1 MPELGET
8 RRKVKIAIAVL
19 VVLDVAAAGIL
30 FSPLV
35 GSANSRNQQ
44 LSMLGTEIKLKTRQV
59 EPLRGLDKKI
69 PLARH
74 QIDEFYK
81 ERLTS
86 EDSEIS
92 GELQRLASASGVKI
106 NGVKYAQNQAEQ
118 SDRLNDLEQKAE
130 TVGLHRVLVEADL
143 SGDYLQ
149 LMRFI
154 NALERNKL
162 FFIVDSVLLGGEQ
175 GGSVK
180 LEVRLET
187 YSKVGI
193 A

>member
-69 PLARH
+69 PVARH

-81 ERLTS
+81 DRLTS

-92 GELQRLASASGVKI
+92 GELQKLASASGVKI
-106 NGVKYAQNQAEQ
+106 NGVKYAQNQADQ
-118 SDRLNDLEQKAE
+118 GDRLSDLEQRAE

-162 FFIVDSVLLGGEQ
+162 FFIVDSVVLGGDQ

-180 LEVRLET
+180 LGVRLET
-187 YSKVGI
+187 YSKGGM

>member
-8 RRKVKIAIAVL
+8 RRKAQIATAVL
-19 VVLDVAAAGIL
+19 GVLDVVAAAIL

-35 GSANSRNQQ
+35 GSTESRNHKLAQ
-44 LSMLGTEIKLKTRQV
+44 LGTEIQAKTRQV

-69 PLARH
+69 PVARQ

-81 ERLTS
+81 DRLTF

-92 GELQRLASASGVKI
+92 GELGKLATDSGVKI
-106 NGVKYAQNQAEQ
+106 NGVKYAQDQSERPSDIEQRAE
-118 SDRLNDLEQKAE
+118 AA
-130 TVGLHRVLVEADL
+130 GLHRVLVEADL

-154 NALERNKL
+154 NSLERNKL
-162 FFIVDSVLLGGEQ
+162 FFIVDSVVLGGDQ
-175 GGSVK
+175 GGAVK
-180 LEVRLET
+180 LGVRLET
-187 YSKVGI
+187 YRKTSI
-193 A
+193 T

>member
-8 RRKVKIAIAVL
+8 RRKVKIAIGVL
-19 VVLDVAAAGIL
+19 VVLNVVAAGVL

-35 GSANSRNQQ
+35 GSAQSRGQK
-44 LSMLGTEIKLKTRQV
+44 LSQLGTEIKLKSRQV

-69 PLARH
+69 PTAR
-74 QIDEFYK
+74 QEISDFYK
-81 ERLTS
+81 DRLTS

-92 GELQRLASASGVKI
+92 GELGKLASQSGVKLE
-106 NGVKYAQNQAEQ
+106 GVKYAQDQG
-118 SDRLNDLEQKAE
+118 DRSGDLEQRAE
-130 TVGLHRVLVEADL
+130 AVGLHRVLLEADL

-162 FFIVDSVLLGGEQ
+162 FFIVDSVELGGAE
-175 GGSVK
+175 GGTVK
-180 LEVRLET
+180 LGMRLET
-187 YSKVGI
+187 YRKTDI
-193 A
+193 T

>member
-1 MPELGET
+1 
-8 RRKVKIAIAVL
+8 
-19 VVLDVAAAGIL
+19 
-30 FSPLV
+30 
-35 GSANSRNQQ
+35 
-44 LSMLGTEIKLKTRQV
+44 MLGTEIKLKTRQV

-106 NGVKYAQNQAEQ
+106 NGVKYAQSQADQ
-118 SDRLNDLEQKAE
+118 GDRPSDLGQRAE
-130 TVGLHRVLVEADL
+130 TVGLHRVVVEADL

-162 FFIVDSVLLGGEQ
+162 FFIVDSVVLGGEQ

-187 YSKVGI
+187 YSKGGT